1 MFSRWGMA
9 ACLFA
14 MSGCADITTGLVDR
28 LTDIGAEPDAT
39 SEGIRT
45 LAVLD
50 SSVRVR
56 GPEGY
61 CIDQAAS
68 DAQSGFAVMAGCALL
83 SDEAVVMPQ
92 PDGLIL
98 VQFGD
103 PDTASVGGKE
113 DAFAAFLASD
123 QGRSLLA
130 ANGDVASVAEVSTTA
145 DRDAVLARFE
155 DTSGLGFA
163 GTSGAQWRGFLDVQG
178 RLTTVSVLSF
188 NRNPLGASAGERL
201 LIVAMA
207 ELAEIN
213 TPSVA
218 VAIGN

>member
-1 MFSRWGMA
+1 MYLRLGMA
-9 ACLFA
+9 ACLVA
-14 MSGCADITTGLVDR
+14 LSGCAGVATGFVDR
-28 LTDIGAEPDAT
+28 LTDIGAQPDAT
-39 SEGIRT
+39 NDGIRT
-45 LAVLD
+45 LAALD

-68 DAQSGFAVMAGCALL
+68 DAGSGFVVMAGCALL

-103 PDTASVGGKE
+103 PETASVSGNE
-113 DAFAAFLASD
+113 DVFATFLASD
-123 QGRSLLA
+123 RGRSVLA
-130 ANGDVASVAEVSTTA
+130 ANGDVASVAEVSTIA
-145 DRDAVLARFE
+145 DRGAVLARFE
-155 DTSGLGFA
+155 DKSGANFE

-188 NRNPLGASAGERL
+188 DRNPLGASAGERL
-201 LIVAMA
+201 LVVAIA

-213 TPSVA
+213 APSVD
-218 VAIGN
+218 VAIEN